1 MGNDQMHFFCKG
13 SPEMIQSLSMPET
26 SKLYCPISKRETI
39 SNFGWLLVPENY
51 NQLLESYTKQGF
63 RVIALAH
70 RLVESQSINKLQK
83 VQREDLE
90 HELTFLGTVKLT
102 VGFHQQ
108 FSIIQNNHVI
118 IFTRNRPC
126 RFGK

>member
-26 SKLYCPISKRETI
+26 SKLYCPIFKRKAI
-39 SNFGWLLVPENY
+39 NNFGWLLVPENY
-51 NQLLESYTKQGF
+51 NQLLETYTKQGF

-108 FSIIQNNHVI
+108 FSIIQNNDVI

>member
-90 HELTFLGTVKLT
+90 HELTFLGMVTLT
-102 VGFHQQ
+102 VSFHQQ
-108 FSIIQNNHVI
+108 FLIIQNNHVI
-118 IFTRNRPC
+118 IFTWNRPC
-126 RFGK
+126 CFGK

>member
-1 MGNDQMHFFCKG
+1 
-13 SPEMIQSLSMPET
+13 MIQSLSMPET

-90 HELTFLGTVKLT
+90 HELTFLGMVTLT
-102 VGFHQQ
+102 V
-108 FSIIQNNHVI
+108 
-118 IFTRNRPC
+118 
-126 RFGK
+126 

>member
-1 MGNDQMHFFCKG
+1 
-13 SPEMIQSLSMPET
+13 MIQSLSIPDT
-26 SKLYCPISKRETI
+26 SKFYCTVYNFKELAS
-39 SNFGWLLVPENY
+39 SYFGWLSVPENY

-90 HELTFLGTVKLT
+90 HELTFLGTITFSVR
-102 VGFHQQ
+102 FRHQ
-108 FSIIQNNHVI
+108 I
-118 IFTRNRPC
+118 
-126 RFGK
+126 